1 MGWLEAVVLGIVQ
14 GLTEFLPVSSSAH
27 LRITSAFFFG
37 NDAGAA
43 FTAVTQLGTETA
55 VLIYFFSDIW
65 RLLRAW
71 FVGLARKDERGYDY
85 KLAWYV
91 ILGSIPIGVLGLA
104 FEDVIKGPARN
115 LYLNATVLIVFAL
128 VLAAAEHYSRQR
140 RGPDQLTLR
149 DGIVMG
155 CAQAMALIPGVSRS
169 GGTIS
174 AGLFLGLERAVAVRF
189 SFLLALPAVFASG
202 LTQIPDILEPSAADV
217 QGSLV
222 VVPSIPQMIVATV
235 IAFVLGYASIA
246 WLLRFVEN
254 HTIYV
259 FVWYRV
265 LLGLAV
271 LLAVSNGVVPAT

>member
-1 MGWLEAVVLGIVQ
+1 
-14 GLTEFLPVSSSAH
+14 
-27 LRITSAFFFG
+27 
-37 NDAGAA
+37 
-43 FTAVTQLGTETA
+43 
-55 VLIYFFSDIW
+55 
-65 RLLRAW
+65 
-71 FVGLARKDERGYDY
+71 
-85 KLAWYV
+85 V

-104 FEDVIKGPARN
+104 FESAIKGPARN
-115 LYLNATVLIVFAL
+115 LYLNGTVLVVFGL
-128 VLAAAEHYSRQR
+128 VLAAAERYGRQR

-149 DGIVMG
+149 DGLVMG

-202 LTQIPDILEPSAADV
+202 LTQIPDILDPGAADV

-222 VVPSIPQMIVATV
+222 VVPSIPQMIVATLV
-235 IAFVLGYASIA
+235 AFALGYASIA

-265 LLGLAV
+265 ILGLIV

>member
-1 MGWLEAVVLGIVQ
+1 MGWFEAVVLGIVQ
-14 GLTEFLPVSSSAH
+14 GVTEFLPVSSSAH
-27 LRITSAFFFG
+27 LRIVSAFFWG

-55 VLIYFFSDIW
+55 VLIYFFADIW

-71 FVGLARKDERGYDY
+71 FVGLARRDERGYDY
-85 KLAWYV
+85 RLAWYV
-91 ILGSIPIGVLGLA
+91 ILGSLPIGVLGLA
-104 FEDVIKGPARN
+104 FEDAIKGPARN
-115 LYLNATVLIVFAL
+115 LYLNGAVLVIFAL
-128 VLAAAEHYSRQR
+128 VLAAAERYGPQR
-140 RGPDQLTLR
+140 RGADQLTLR

-202 LTQIPDILEPSAADV
+202 LSQIPDILDPSASDA
-217 QGSLV
+217 QGGV
-222 VVPSIPQMIVATV
+222 VVLPTVAQMVVATL

-265 LLGLAV
+265 LLGLMV
-271 LLAVSNGVVPAT
+271 LLAVTGGVVPAV

>member
-128 VLAAAEHYSRQR
+128 VLAAAERYSRQR
-140 RGPDQLTLR
+140 RGPDQDTSPA
-149 DGIVMG
+149 DGRREARHVQHLAIAGTAHHHRAFAVYRSG
-155 CAQAMALIPGVSRS
+155 AGVSWISGSVIYSSGAPNQCRRQLKMRS
-169 GGTIS
+169 S
-174 AGLFLGLERAVAVRF
+174 
-189 SFLLALPAVFASG
+189 P
-202 LTQIPDILEPSAADV
+202 
-217 QGSLV
+217 
-222 VVPSIPQMIVATV
+222 
-235 IAFVLGYASIA
+235 
-246 WLLRFVEN
+246 
-254 HTIYV
+254 
-259 FVWYRV
+259 
-265 LLGLAV
+265 
-271 LLAVSNGVVPAT
+271 

>member
-1 MGWLEAVVLGIVQ
+1 MTWVEALVLGLVQ

-55 VLIYFFSDIW
+55 VLIYFFGDIW

-71 FVGLARKDERGYDY
+71 FTGLFDRDARDHDY
-85 KLAWYV
+85 RLAWYV
-91 ILGSIPIGVLGLA
+91 ILGSIPIGILGLLL
-104 FEDVIKGPARN
+104 EDAIKGPARN
-115 LYLNATVLIVFAL
+115 LYLNATVLIVFGL
-128 VLAAAEHYSRQR
+128 VLAAAERYGPQR
-140 RGPDQLTLR
+140 RGQDQLTLR
-149 DGIVMG
+149 DGLVMG

-169 GGTIS
+169 GGTIT
-174 AGLFLGLERAVAVRF
+174 AGLFLGLSRPVAVRF

-202 LTQIPDILEPSAADV
+202 LTQLPDVLDRTGAGV
-217 QGSLV
+217 Q
-222 VVPSIPQMIVATV
+222 PSIAQMVVATV
-235 IAFVLGYASIA
+235 IAFGVGYASIA

-265 LLGLAV
+265 LLGLLV
-271 LLAVSNGVVPAT
+271 LLAVSSGVVAAV

>member
-65 RLLRAW
+65 RLLKAW
-71 FVGLARKDERGYDY
+71 FVGLARREERGYDY

-91 ILGSIPIGVLGLA
+91 ILGSIPIGVIGLL
-104 FEDVIKGPARN
+104 FEDAIKGPARN
-115 LYLNATVLIVFAL
+115 LYLNGAVLVIFAL
-128 VLAAAEHYSRQR
+128 VLALAERYGTQR
-140 RGPDQLTLR
+140 RGSDQLTLR
-149 DGIVMG
+149 DGLVMG

-169 GGTIS
+169 GGTIT

-202 LTQIPDILEPSAADV
+202 LTQIPDILDPTASDV
-217 QGSLV
+217 QGAV
-222 VVPSIPQMIVATV
+222 VVFPSIAQMVVATL

-265 LLGLAV
+265 LLGLIV
-271 LLAVSNGVVPAT
+271 LLAVSNGIVPAV